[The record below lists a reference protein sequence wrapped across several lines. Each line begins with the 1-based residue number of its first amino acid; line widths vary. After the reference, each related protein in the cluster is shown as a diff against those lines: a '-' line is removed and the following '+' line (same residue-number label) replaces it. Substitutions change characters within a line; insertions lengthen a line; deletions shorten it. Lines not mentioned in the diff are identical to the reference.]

1 MRQKKPACFL
11 EALAAEKSRDNVNPN
26 TIRNILTLRYDSS
39 QKPILPKLIWN
50 NFSTNQIQPNLDT
63 IEKSIENYLRNKI
76 GIKTDKIAIALSGG
90 VDSTL
95 VIAFLRRVF
104 PQIKIEAIS
113 IRFANSVDETASA
126 AKIAEYFGANHH
138 VVELNNYL
146 EELPKAI
153 SMIKL
158 PFWDTHWYYV
168 VKKAQTLSKFLAS
181 GDGGDEV
188 FGGYTFR
195 YTKFLELTNE
205 QSLPLEK
212 VKAYLQ
218 CHERD
223 RVQDQEKLFGIRCP
237 FVWESIYELLLP
249 YFDNP
254 LTRLDQVFLAD
265 YNGKLLY
272 NFSLVNSS
280 LHNSFGL
287 ESITPLLSE
296 DLISYIVP
304 FSNQFKY
311 DVKNNMGKLLLRKLL
326 TKYGINHL
334 VTEEKLGFN
343 VNTINLWKS
352 SGQHLCKE
360 YLKNARI
367 VKNGWIDVNWITKH
381 VGEKELHIN
390 YVNKFL
396 GLLAFEIWYR
406 IFVTKELDENTR
418 LN

>member
-1 MRQKKPACFL
+1 MD
-11 EALAAEKSRDNVNPN
+11 AEKSRDNINPN
-26 TIRNILTLRYDSS
+26 TIRNILTLRYDPS
-39 QKPILPKLIWN
+39 QKPILQKLSWN
-50 NFSTNQIQPNLDT
+50 NFSTNQTQPNLDV
-63 IEKSIENYLRNKI
+63 IEKLIENYLRNKI
-76 GIKTDKIAIALSGG
+76 NAKIDKIAIALSGG

-95 VIAFLRRVF
+95 VIAFLRNMF
-104 PQIKIEAIS
+104 PQIQIEAIS
-113 IRFANSVDETASA
+113 IRFADSVDETVSA
-126 AKIAEYFGANHH
+126 AKIAEHFGANHH

-146 EELPKAI
+146 EELPRAI
-153 SMIKL
+153 SIIKL

-195 YTKFLELTNE
+195 YKKFLELTNE
-205 QSLPLEK
+205 QSTPLEK

-223 RVQDQEKLFGIRCP
+223 RVQDQEKLFGKQCS
-237 FVWESIYELLLP
+237 FTWESIYELLLP

-254 LTRLDQVFLAD
+254 LMRLDQVFLAD

-287 ESITPLLSE
+287 ESVTPLLSE
-296 DLISYIVP
+296 NLISYIAP
-304 FSNQFKY
+304 FSNQSKY
-311 DVKNNMGKLLLRKLL
+311 NIQNNVGKLLLRRFL
-326 TKYGINHL
+326 TKYSANHL

-352 SGQHLCKE
+352 HGQRLCKE
-360 YLKNARI
+360 YLQNAHI
-367 VKNGWIDVNWITKH
+367 VKDGWINDNWIARHIDQKDQD
-381 VGEKELHIN
+381 IN
-390 YVNKFL
+390 YINKFL
-396 GLLAFEIWYR
+396 GLLAFEIWYK
-406 IFVTKELDENTR
+406 IFIIKDLDGNAR
-418 LN
+418 LK